1 MASRRA
7 VADAVRACDAMF
19 ARQGGQNSYPS
30 DALLVSYPLA
40 MLSPAHTLQ
49 SRPSC
54 AHIEQRA
61 QSCGLPLPMLMRP
74 SSFSVFVGSLS
85 LLHARHACANGV
97 CPYTVYTT
105 PGTTVPGRNMR
116 HMGLSLCIPDAIGRT
131 TASLCGGLLFV
142 EFSFVTQ
149 YILMANGM
157 TTPPKQDVY
166 HRDNCIAPEILV
178 SWVLF

>member
-1 MASRRA
+1 MAPA
-7 VADAVRACDAMF
+7 AHYF
-19 ARQGGQNSYPS
+19 AQ
-30 DALLVSYPLA
+30 
-40 MLSPAHTLQ
+40 Q
-49 SRPSC
+49 STAPVKR
-54 AHIEQRA
+54 
-61 QSCGLPLPMLMRP
+61 
-74 SSFSVFVGSLS
+74 
-85 LLHARHACANGV
+85 
-97 CPYTVYTT
+97 YTT
-105 PGTTVPGRNMR
+105 PGTIVPGRNMR